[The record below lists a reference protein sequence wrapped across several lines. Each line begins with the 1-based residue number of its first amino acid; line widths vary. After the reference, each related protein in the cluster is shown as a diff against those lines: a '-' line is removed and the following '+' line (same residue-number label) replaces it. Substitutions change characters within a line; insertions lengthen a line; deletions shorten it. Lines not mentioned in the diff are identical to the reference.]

1 MDRENQYTIV
11 DKESGKVLFCKKDN
25 SVTEN
30 QIAIVE
36 MCMLENIEGQEIFF
50 NFETQQFYTK

>member
-30 QIAIVE
+30 QVAIIE

-50 NFETQQFYTK
+50 NFETKEFYTK

>member
-11 DKESGKVLFCKKDN
+11 DKETGKVLFCKKDN

-30 QIAIVE
+30 QVAIVE
-36 MCMLENIEGQEIFF
+36 MCNLENIEGQEIFF
-50 NFETQQFYTK
+50 NFETQEFYIQ

>member
-30 QIAIVE
+30 QVAIIE

-50 NFETQQFYTK
+50 NFETQEFYTK